1 MTTQP
6 LAQTFKIDAI
16 GGVFLTSVNLFFATK
31 DPTIPVWIEIRN
43 TVAGTPGQQVLPY
56 SRKILEP
63 AFVNTDFERGE
74 TPTSFVFE
82 SPVYCQEGQEYALVI
97 VSKSQES
104 LIWTAR
110 IGGTDALTGGLVTSQ
125 RALGS
130 MYKSSNSSSWTPVQS
145 EDIKFSIQRAWFQN
159 NYVGDVTLTNDVVSK
174 DTSITYADS
183 SDTTLGTAYGRRL
196 KPNPLL
202 ITNSSTIMKVIHP
215 DHGMYSTSNNVE
227 IRNASSGLSTTLN
240 GAITTSATSL
250 ALDPSE
256 TGGSSVTGFEASN
269 ESSKIYLKIG
279 NEILKGTLS
288 GLNVTSISRA
298 QGSTT
303 AAAHA
308 DDITVELYQI
318 NKTPLTEINKVHNAV
333 ANIGID
339 SYTVSLTTAPTISGS
354 SDTAEIGG
362 NFVYASENFRYETIR
377 TSVTALEFPQTSL
390 NLRLASTSGTSPS
403 GTETSF
409 TKVSKDET
417 PLLLNENV
425 DLDRTNI
432 VASNINEE
440 LEMSSKKSLELKF
453 SLSSTATNL
462 SPVIDLQKASVI
474 LIANDINSIDSS
486 SDVYPTTDY
495 VDSIESSGD
504 QNAAIYITKKV
515 ALENPATS
523 IRVNFAAN
531 KLASAD
537 IKVLFK
543 ILRSDDSF
551 DFDELGYEY
560 FNSDGSPDATVNS
573 SLSTSDFQE
582 YKYSAGVKDDGV
594 GVSLGEFSQFAIKI
608 VMQGTNAAQ
617 PPRIRDLR
625 VIALAT

>member
-97 VSKSQES
+97 VSKSQEY

-110 IGGTDALTGGLVTSQ
+110 VGGTDAITGGLVTSQ
-125 RALGS
+125 PALGS

-196 KPNPLL
+196 KPNPIL
-202 ITNSSTIMKVIHP
+202 ITNSSTVMKVIHP

-308 DDITVELYQI
+308 DDVTVELYQI
-318 NKTPLTEINKVHNAV
+318 NKTPLTEINRVHNAV

-377 TSVTALEFPQTSL
+377 TSVTTLEFPQTSL
-390 NLRLASTSGTSPS
+390 NLRLASTTGTSPS

-409 TKVSKDET
+409 TKVLKDET

-432 VASNINEE
+432 VASAVNEE

-462 SPVIDLQKASVI
+462 SPVIDLQKASAI

>member
-97 VSKSQES
+97 VSKSQEY
-104 LIWTAR
+104 LVWTAR
-110 IGGTDALTGGLVTSQ
+110 VGGTDAITGGLVTSQ
-125 RALGS
+125 PALGS

-196 KPNPLL
+196 KPNPIL
-202 ITNSSTIMKVIHP
+202 ITNSSTVMKVIHP

-250 ALDPSE
+250 VLDPSE

-308 DDITVELYQI
+308 DDVTVELYQI
-318 NKTPLTEINKVHNAV
+318 NKTPLTEINKVHNAI

-339 SYTVSLTTAPTISGS
+339 SYTVSLTNAPTISGS

-377 TSVTALEFPQTSL
+377 TSVTTLEFPQTSL
-390 NLRLASTSGTSPS
+390 NLRLASTTGTSPS

-432 VASNINEE
+432 VASAVNEE
-440 LEMSSKKSLELKF
+440 LEMSSKKSFELKF

-462 SPVIDLQKASVI
+462 SPVIDLQKASAI

-495 VDSIESSGD
+495 VDSTESSGD

>member
-1 MTTQP
+1 M
-6 LAQTFKIDAI
+6 
-16 GGVFLTSVNLFFATK
+16 
-31 DPTIPVWIEIRN
+31 
-43 TVAGTPGQQVLPY
+43 
-56 SRKILEP
+56 
-63 AFVNTDFERGE
+63 
-74 TPTSFVFE
+74 
-82 SPVYCQEGQEYALVI
+82 
-97 VSKSQES
+97 
-104 LIWTAR
+104 
-110 IGGTDALTGGLVTSQ
+110 
-125 RALGS
+125 
-130 MYKSSNSSSWTPVQS
+130 
-145 EDIKFSIQRAWFQN
+145 
-159 NYVGDVTLTNDVVSK
+159 
-174 DTSITYADS
+174 
-183 SDTTLGTAYGRRL
+183 
-196 KPNPLL
+196 
-202 ITNSSTIMKVIHP
+202 
-215 DHGMYSTSNNVE
+215 
-227 IRNASSGLSTTLN
+227 
-240 GAITTSATSL
+240 
-250 ALDPSE
+250 
-256 TGGSSVTGFEASN
+256 
-269 ESSKIYLKIG
+269 
-279 NEILKGTLS
+279 
-288 GLNVTSISRA
+288 
-298 QGSTT
+298 
-303 AAAHA
+303 
-308 DDITVELYQI
+308 
-318 NKTPLTEINKVHNAV
+318 
-333 ANIGID
+333 
-339 SYTVSLTTAPTISGS
+339 
-354 SDTAEIGG
+354 
-362 NFVYASENFRYETIR
+362 
-377 TSVTALEFPQTSL
+377 
-390 NLRLASTSGTSPS
+390 RLASTTGTSPS

-432 VASNINEE
+432 VASAVNEE

-462 SPVIDLQKASVI
+462 SPVIDLQKASAI

-495 VDSIESSGD
+495 VDSTESSGD

-523 IRVNFAAN
+523 IRVNFASN

>member
-97 VSKSQES
+97 VSKSQEY

-110 IGGTDALTGGLVTSQ
+110 VGGTDAITGGLVTSQ
-125 RALGS
+125 PALGS

-196 KPNPLL
+196 KSNPIL
-202 ITNSSTIMKVIHP
+202 ITNSSTVMKVIHP

-308 DDITVELYQI
+308 DDVTVELYQI

-377 TSVTALEFPQTSL
+377 TSVTTLEFPQTSL
-390 NLRLASTSGTSPS
+390 NLRLASTTGTSPS

-409 TKVSKDET
+409 TKVLKDET

-432 VASNINEE
+432 VASAVNEE

-462 SPVIDLQKASVI
+462 SPVIDLQKASAI

>member
-63 AFVNTDFERGE
+63 SFVNTDFERGE

-97 VSKSQES
+97 VSKSQEY

-110 IGGTDALTGGLVTSQ
+110 VGGTDAITGGLVTSQ
-125 RALGS
+125 PALGS

-196 KPNPLL
+196 KPNPIL
-202 ITNSSTIMKVIHP
+202 ITNSSTVMKVIHP

-308 DDITVELYQI
+308 DDVTVELYQI
-318 NKTPLTEINKVHNAV
+318 NKTPLTEINRVHNAV

-377 TSVTALEFPQTSL
+377 TSVTTLEFPQTSL
-390 NLRLASTSGTSPS
+390 NLRLASTTGTSPS

-409 TKVSKDET
+409 TKVLKDET

-432 VASNINEE
+432 VASAVNEE

-462 SPVIDLQKASVI
+462 SPVIDLQKASAI

>member
-97 VSKSQES
+97 VSKSQEY

-110 IGGTDALTGGLVTSQ
+110 VGGTDAITGGLVTSQ
-125 RALGS
+125 PALGS

-196 KPNPLL
+196 KPNPIL
-202 ITNSSTIMKVIHP
+202 ITNSSTVMKVIHP

-256 TGGSSVTGFEASN
+256 SGGSSVTGFEASN

-308 DDITVELYQI
+308 DDVTVELYQI
-318 NKTPLTEINKVHNAV
+318 NKTPLTEINRVHNAV

-377 TSVTALEFPQTSL
+377 TSVTTLEFPQTSL
-390 NLRLASTSGTSPS
+390 NLRLASTTGTSPS

-432 VASNINEE
+432 VASAVNEE

-462 SPVIDLQKASVI
+462 SPVIDLQKASAI

>member
-1 MTTQP
+1 M
-6 LAQTFKIDAI
+6 
-16 GGVFLTSVNLFFATK
+16 
-31 DPTIPVWIEIRN
+31 
-43 TVAGTPGQQVLPY
+43 
-56 SRKILEP
+56 
-63 AFVNTDFERGE
+63 
-74 TPTSFVFE
+74 
-82 SPVYCQEGQEYALVI
+82 
-97 VSKSQES
+97 
-104 LIWTAR
+104 
-110 IGGTDALTGGLVTSQ
+110 
-125 RALGS
+125 
-130 MYKSSNSSSWTPVQS
+130 
-145 EDIKFSIQRAWFQN
+145 
-159 NYVGDVTLTNDVVSK
+159 TNDVVSK

-202 ITNSSTIMKVIHP
+202 ITNSSTVMKVIHP

-308 DDITVELYQI
+308 DDVTVELYQI

-377 TSVTALEFPQTSL
+377 TSVTTLEFPQTSL
-390 NLRLASTSGTSPS
+390 NLRLASTTGTSPS

-432 VASNINEE
+432 VASAVNEE

-462 SPVIDLQKASVI
+462 SPVIDLQKASAI